1 MDGGIICNEPNVQK
15 CDYLYVINDSA
26 LPTALFVELKGN
38 DIRHAVK
45 QIQASLDMYGE
56 KLNKRICARIIC
68 SSVPRMYN
76 DPLFKNLNKKLM
88 KQYNGNLHIYE
99 KSKDEKYSDI

>member
-1 MDGGIICNEPNVQK
+1 MDGGIIFNEPNIQK
-15 CDYLYVINDSA
+15 CDYLYVINDSN
-26 LPTALFVELKGN
+26 LPTALFVKLKGN

-56 KLNKRICARIIC
+56 ILNKRICARIIC

-76 DPLFKNLNKKLM
+76 DPLFKNLNKTLM